1 MIFRSYHRRL
11 RVRPGGLGVSAAKLH
26 ASPVSPRGR
35 SVVSP
40 LAGARPLQEHDICL
54 EQDLSSPP
62 SRRFLRREDQPQVLP
77 SDSSSYL
84 SVPQVYKAAQQEI
97 RPGGPPE
104 KPLPLQFVQVQPWT
118 WVLRKWT
125 ATRPQGSRV
134 ARLRADLVEYAIPI

>member
-35 SVVSP
+35 SVVS
-40 LAGARPLQEHDICL
+40 AFAEAQPLQEHAICSG
-54 EQDLSSPP
+54 QDLSSPP
-62 SRRFLRREDQPQVLP
+62 SRRFLRREAQPQVLP

-118 WVLRKWT
+118 WVLRKWA